1 MYHFA
6 IVALLG
12 LAIWKFVG
20 MVLGFAG
27 RDFPSHI
34 RALLTLGLGV
44 VTAYM
49 LEYSIF
55 SAWGVT
61 VATEW
66 VDRAFTGLIIGG
78 MAYVV
83 HTTVG
88 LIEAYGRRNRDEA
101 RALESRPP
109 RAA

>member
-12 LAIWKFVG
+12 LALWKTVG
-20 MVLGFAG
+20 MVLGFLG
-27 RDFPSHI
+27 KDLEGHI
-34 RALLTLGLGV
+34 RAFLTLALGV
-44 VTAYM
+44 AAAY
-49 LEYSIF
+49 LIDYSIF
-55 SAWGVT
+55 DAWGVT
-61 VATEW
+61 LREDWMGPV
-66 VDRAFTGLIIGG
+66 FTGLVIGG

-88 LIEAYGRRNRDEA
+88 AIEAYGRRNRDEA
-101 RALESRPP
+101 RALESRSP